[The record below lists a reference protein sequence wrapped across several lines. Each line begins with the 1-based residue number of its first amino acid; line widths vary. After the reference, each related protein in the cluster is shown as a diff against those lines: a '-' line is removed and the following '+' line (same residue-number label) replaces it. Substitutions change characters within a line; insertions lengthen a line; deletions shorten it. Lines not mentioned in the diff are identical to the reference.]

1 MIGFVKMRGMQTF
14 ILFIS
19 LFFIAVA
26 TQAKSTDLQYLEN
39 DTLRVGL
46 VLSGGGAKGIAH
58 VGVLEALEEA
68 GVHIDYITGTSMGA
82 LVGGLYSIGYTTEQ
96 LAEIVH
102 SNDFNE
108 FFQDRKQRRYSS
120 NYEKL
125 TGERTLV
132 SFPMSRRG
140 ISLPPGVIT
149 GQKIYT
155 FFSRLAWH
163 VSTERNFDN
172 FPIPFAA
179 IATDLETGEA
189 AVFRSG
195 YLPDALR
202 ASMSIPS
209 VFTPI
214 EIDDRIYVDGGLIRN
229 LPVQDAIDMGAN
241 YIIAVDAGSRLEDRT
256 GLQSLTAILNQTIS
270 FRIRDNVEQQ
280 RSLADYYV
288 DIEDV
293 RLFSTNDFSEA
304 EAILRVGRNAGQEHL
319 QSFKEIASKQNR
331 EPIKRQ
337 RIPEPEFISI
347 DQVTIEG
354 NTVYDDYVILSLLEF
369 LPGSN
374 IHPDLIEERL
384 SQLYSSQYIDNVHYR
399 IEQFEDDNILHITI
413 IENLQNRFRLGTRY
427 ESQTKS
433 SILLSANFQSVIQ
446 PGSVTRLEARLGERL
461 NFKAEQSFFTAFDS
475 RSALLAS
482 VEYLSEKVD
491 WYSENEIVG
500 RHSNKTFRGE
510 ISWANYF
517 STNNL
522 IAFGIRKDFTNYS
535 SQINPN
541 EVRSSPDN
549 YHAFFMRY
557 MRDNLNRKAF
567 TQRGRKMVV
576 QSFVSDPVIFSP
588 ISFSASEFHYQNN
601 FQLTNSLTFRNT
613 LWAAYTTGR
622 DLPWGYWPS
631 PNRYDPV
638 NDYIRFGGADRFELT
653 SRNVQMAS
661 AGFQVEPFYHWFI
674 GFDVYGGRFSDHW
687 DFDLTQNDID
697 YAVSLSLGSLTLLGP
712 VELIMSRST
721 FNRFHA
727 EIQVGFLF

>member
-1 MIGFVKMRGMQTF
+1 MRMRSFQTF

-19 LFFIAVA
+19 LFLITVVSE
-26 TQAKSTDLQYLEN
+26 AKSTPLQSLEN

-58 VGVLEALEEA
+58 VGVIEALEEA
-68 GVHIDYITGTSMGA
+68 GVRIDYITGTSMGA

-102 SNDFNE
+102 SSDFND
-108 FFQDRKQRRYSS
+108 FFQDRKQRMYTS

-125 TGERTLV
+125 TDERTLV

-163 VSTERNFDN
+163 VSTERDFDN

-209 VFTPI
+209 IFTPI

-241 YIIAVDAGSRLEDRT
+241 YIIAVDAGSKLEDRT

-270 FRIRDNVEQQ
+270 FRIRDNVEAQ
-280 RSLADYYV
+280 RKLADYYV

-293 RLFSTNDFSEA
+293 RIFSTNDFGEA
-304 EAILRVGRNAGQEHL
+304 EALLNIGRNAGREHL
-319 QSFKEIASKQNR
+319 DAFRQIAANQNR
-331 EPIKRQ
+331 KPTARKAVPL
-337 RIPEPEFISI
+337 PELISI

-354 NTVYDDYVILSLLEF
+354 NTIYDDYVILGLLEF
-369 LPGSN
+369 LPGSK

-433 SILLSANFQSVIQ
+433 SILLSANFQNVIQ

-522 IAFGIRKDFTNYS
+522 ISFGLRKDFTNYS
-535 SQINPN
+535 SQINPE
-541 EVRSSPDN
+541 EVRSSPDDH
-549 YHAFFMRY
+549 HALFMRY

-567 TQRGRKMVV
+567 TKRGRKMVV
-576 QSFVSDPVIFSP
+576 QSFISDPVIFSP
-588 ISFSASEFHYQNN
+588 ISFTASEFHYQNN
-601 FQLTNSLTFRNT
+601 FQITDFLTFKNT
-613 LWAAYTTGR
+613 FWAVYTTGR

-631 PNRYDPV
+631 PNRYDPI

-661 AGFQVEPFYHWFI
+661 AGFQIEPFSRWFV
-674 GFDVYGGRFSDHW
+674 GLDVYGGRFINDW
-687 DFDLTQNDID
+687 DFDLTQDDID

-712 VELIMSRST
+712 VELILSRST
-721 FNRFHA
+721 LNRFNA
-727 EIQVGFLF
+727 EIQVGFRF

>member
-1 MIGFVKMRGMQTF
+1 MIGFVKMRGMQMF

-19 LFFIAVA
+19 LSFIAVA

-189 AVFRSG
+189 SVFRSG

-293 RLFSTNDFSEA
+293 RIFSTNDFSEA

-319 QSFKEIASKQNR
+319 QFFKEIASKQNR

-337 RIPEPEFISI
+337 RVPEPEFISI

-687 DFDLTQNDID
+687 DFDVTQNDID